1 MTCRELKTILD
12 LHIDSLV
19 PIVNGQGNNGF
30 FILVSPHHYRI
41 AKYSCT
47 TDEKEFQFVKGT
59 VIYKGFE
66 LSTTKGL
73 SPYRRS

>member
-1 MTCRELKTILD
+1 MTSKELKNILD
-12 LHIDSLV
+12 LHIKALVIMPGTGDS
-19 PIVNGQGNNGF
+19 GF
-30 FILVSPHHYRI
+30 FIMLAPHHYKT

-47 TDEKEFQFVKGT
+47 TEEREFFMHNGRVL
-59 VIYKGFE
+59 YKGFE